1 MLRCLFDEMVMM
13 CVCACAYIVIWII
26 VILLRLSVLLYVF
39 FSLAFQSLQNI
50 IVDLND
56 WRSDVVH
63 GK

>member
-1 MLRCLFDEMVMM
+1 MVLMG
-13 CVCACAYIVIWII
+13 VHACAYIVTWII
-26 VILLRLSVLLYVF
+26 VILLKFSVLLYVF